1 MKHNTIE
8 IKLNSYGTLEV
19 VSIPV
24 KLYKDSYNVV
34 KLRVNAPLKEKTMLK
49 VYSSSRDDAGEQIWT
64 SDTYSLPQKTTT
76 KIDGVDYNVYEGYI
90 PQEFCEKEG
99 DVVITFAQVV
109 DNNGME
115 EILTSGTLNL
125 YISGEGFNYNGVNTG
140 IKLSEMDGLAI
151 KVNGLN
157 VEVEQ
162 IKNDIIEVKEDASL
176 IKQNIEDVN
185 TRIDDI
191 KIPTKVSELENDALY
206 GSQSQFNTWT
216 REQSFTQPITIGN
229 PAYDPIVVIGHKWR
243 ETNGDGTFYPSINY
257 TPKGGTQQY
266 LYFPK
271 TGGRIALTK
280 DHYTKEE
287 VDSLINDASISSDT
301 LLSLINDSE
310 SIVASKDGNNV
321 KFEIDAEIQ
330 SKIAKSLIT
339 PMSIPTTTELVAV
352 DNTNSQKMIGIG
364 AGLSLENGT
373 LISVSDVLSLDS
385 DQMDDYMADGG
396 LLQGQLAICNKV
408 ITNGYD
414 VGALYRFD
422 IKYPNTYSWTKLS
435 YSKSEIDN
443 MIGNIEVLLREV

>member
-24 KLYKDSYNVV
+24 KLYRDSYNIV

-49 VYSSSRDDAGEQIWT
+49 VYSSSRDEAGEQIWD
-64 SDTYSLPQKTTT
+64 SATYSLPQKTTT

-90 PQEFCEKEG
+90 PQEFCLKEG
-99 DVVITFAQVV
+99 DIVLTFAQVV
-109 DNNGME
+109 DNSGIE

-176 IKQNIEDVN
+176 IKHNIEDVN
-185 TRIDDI
+185 TRLDDI

-206 GSQSQFNTWT
+206 GSQNEFNTWT
-216 REQSFTQPITIGN
+216 QEQSFTRPITIGN
-229 PAYDPIVVIGHKWR
+229 PANDPIVVIGSKWR
-243 ETNGDGTFYPSINY
+243 EANGDGTEYPAIQY
-257 TPKGGTQQY
+257 TPKGGTQQS
-266 LYFPK
+266 LSFPK

-287 VDSLINDASISSDT
+287 IDSLIGDIET
-301 LLSLINDSE
+301 LLS
-310 SIVASKDGNNV
+310 
-321 KFEIDAEIQ
+321 
-330 SKIAKSLIT
+330 
-339 PMSIPTTTELVAV
+339 
-352 DNTNSQKMIGIG
+352 
-364 AGLSLENGT
+364 
-373 LISVSDVLSLDS
+373 
-385 DQMDDYMADGG
+385 
-396 LLQGQLAICNKV
+396 
-408 ITNGYD
+408 
-414 VGALYRFD
+414 
-422 IKYPNTYSWTKLS
+422 
-435 YSKSEIDN
+435 
-443 MIGNIEVLLREV
+443 EV

>member
-24 KLYKDSYNVV
+24 KLYRDSYNVV

-49 VYSSSRDDAGEQIWT
+49 VYSSSRDEAGEQIWT

-157 VEVEQ
+157 VKVEE
-162 IKNDIIEVKEDASL
+162 IREDVNQL
-176 IKQNIEDVN
+176 NTGLEDVN
-185 TRIDDI
+185 TRFDDI
-191 KIPTKVSELENDALY
+191 VVPTKVSELENDSDYASLRNA
-206 GSQSQFNTWT
+206 NTWYPI
-216 REQSFTQPITIGN
+216 QAFDSAITIGRKKEDVFIN
-229 PAYDPIVVIGHKWR
+229 IGGYW
-243 ETNGDGTFYPSINY
+243 TDDGGSSRYPKISY
-257 TPKGGTQQY
+257 TVKGSTDYQS
-266 LYFPK
+266 LNFPK

-287 VDSLINDASISSDT
+287 VDGLINDASITSDT

-310 SIVASKDGNNV
+310 SIVAGKDGDKV

-330 SKIAKSLIT
+330 SKIDKSLVT
-339 PMSIPTTTELVAV
+339 PTSRPTTTELVAV
-352 DNTNSQKMIGIG
+352 DNTNSQKMIEIG
-364 AGLSLENGT
+364 EGLSLENGT
-373 LISVSDVLSLDS
+373 LKATGGSGGTSVDVVDSLTSLSTTSALSARQGNVLYNMVNDIDS
-385 DQMDDYMADGG
+385 LIG
-396 LLQGQLAICNKV
+396 
-408 ITNGYD
+408 
-414 VGALYRFD
+414 D
-422 IKYPNTYSWTKLS
+422 IET
-435 YSKSEIDN
+435 
-443 MIGNIEVLLREV
+443 LLREV